1 MLPTAERLIEQIAG
15 GARHLLQMQPDTLE
29 HLKQARVFLD
39 AGLARMAAERATDE
53 DVARLRRR
61 HEEHRASMDHLERFM
76 ECDMAFHR
84 ELARI
89 SGNPIFPA
97 IVEALF
103 QWASDYY
110 QPLVRAPGAEQ
121 LTLAEHG
128 RLLDA
133 IAAHDPD
140 AAERAVREH
149 LTRANE
155 LYRRV
160 GHDQGQAVRSSSSGP
175 KNS

>member
-1 MLPTAERLIEQIAG
+1 MNQ
-15 GARHLLQMQPDTLE
+15 
-29 HLKQARVFLD
+29 
-39 AGLARMAAERATDE
+39 
-53 DVARLRRR
+53 
-61 HEEHRASMDHLERFM
+61 LERFM

-121 LTLAEHG
+121 LTLAEHE

-160 GHDQGQAVRSSSSGP
+160 ARD
-175 KNS
+175 